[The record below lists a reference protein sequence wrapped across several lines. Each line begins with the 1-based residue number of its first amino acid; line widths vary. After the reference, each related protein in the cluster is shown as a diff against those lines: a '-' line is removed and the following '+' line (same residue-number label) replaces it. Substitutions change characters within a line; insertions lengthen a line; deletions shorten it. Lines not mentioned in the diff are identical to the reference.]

1 MAIHKPNFKTL
12 LAAVDQYEVED
23 DKPTE
28 SNVDKLSTYLVRDM
42 FDGCFGPIDDWDDV
56 LEYVYMK
63 LGFFRKY
70 YCGIDISEEVYSGD
84 CRRIRKPIY
93 KLPDEPPSEAF
104 VEHFDGLV
112 VKEGLKN
119 LRKESGTG

>member
-1 MAIHKPNFKTL
+1 MAVHEPDFSQLLGGMHGFKP
-12 LAAVDQYEVED
+12 EED
-23 DKPTE
+23 KLIR
-28 SNVDKLSTYLVRDM
+28 SNIDKLSTYLVRDM

-84 CRRIRKPIY
+84 CRRIRK
-93 KLPDEPPSEAF
+93 L
-104 VEHFDGLV
+104 H
-112 VKEGLKN
+112 
-119 LRKESGTG
+119 